1 MGDNLLGGAF
11 ELSLRYLLLLDN
23 IENKYMTE
31 DRICCLDYMI
41 TYASDFDMYDYN
53 LHGNNEYRNGE
64 YWSRQALAKD
74 ALMSLVRLGLIDVKV
89 ISGDFVYS
97 ITDTGTDICQQM
109 TSDYANEYI
118 AIASFIL
125 HQTVNNSDAN
135 IRSMVSA
142 VINDRNSNLPKGG
155 NN

>member
-1 MGDNLLGGAF
+1 MDDNLLGGAF

-23 IENKYMTE
+23 METEYMTE

-41 TYASDFDMYDYN
+41 TYAGDFDMYDYN

-74 ALMSLVRLGLIDVKV
+74 AMMSLVRLGLSDVKI
-89 ISGDFVYS
+89 ISGNFAYS
-97 ITDTGTDICQQM
+97 ITDTGADICLKM

-125 HQTVNNSDAN
+125 HQTVNYSDADIHN
-135 IRSMVSA
+135 MVYA
-142 VINDRNSNLPKGG
+142 VIKDGNSNLPKGG
-155 NN
+155 ND

>member
-53 LHGNNEYRNGE
+53 LHGNNE
-64 YWSRQALAKD
+64 
-74 ALMSLVRLGLIDVKV
+74 
-89 ISGDFVYS
+89 FYS
-97 ITDTGTDICQQM
+97 
-109 TSDYANEYI
+109 
-118 AIASFIL
+118 
-125 HQTVNNSDAN
+125 
-135 IRSMVSA
+135 
-142 VINDRNSNLPKGG
+142 
-155 NN
+155 